1 MYWPITVDFCNL
13 IGKDFMIYTDADN
26 RGQSSLSVSHNA
38 GLSNNAFG
46 AMSVWKRWK
55 WQKISIVKVKVCDC
69 I

>member
-46 AMSVWKRWK
+46 AMSV
-55 WQKISIVKVKVCDC
+55 
-69 I
+69 